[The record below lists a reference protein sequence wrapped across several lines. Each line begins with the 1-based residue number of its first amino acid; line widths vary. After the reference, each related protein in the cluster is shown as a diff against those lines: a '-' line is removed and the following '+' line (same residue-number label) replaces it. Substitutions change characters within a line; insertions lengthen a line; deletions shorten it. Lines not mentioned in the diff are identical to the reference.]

1 MKKSRPDHRRR
12 ASAIAVT
19 AALALVLAACG
30 GSGGDDSSGSS
41 SGSSGGSDSSASGS
55 GLSGDPIK
63 TMTYVPLNSELPTYP
78 AIAETAE
85 LYGKWVNDNGGI
97 GGRPLEVI
105 VCDEKGDPT
114 VAAQCARQAVQEEVT
129 AVVGSYGFTGD
140 VTIPILAEADI
151 AYFGTCCPNS
161 VAELSADTSF
171 NLGNGPM
178 YGPALAKRAV
188 EDGHENIALLL
199 IDGAQTYEEPI
210 ANALEALGT
219 KLSKTVILPA
229 EAQDYSPQ
237 VAEVTSGG
245 TDAVIAIV
253 SQGPL
258 KAFMPPFAQSG
269 SDAQLYGPQGNL
281 DAEVAEGFEDL
292 LEGAVI
298 GGAYPD
304 LALPIWDDYRS
315 AMEEYGV
322 EGEDSDYNSL
332 AGLGTWAAYT
342 AFRQVAESMDDE
354 VTAPTFLEAAGSATA
369 VDTGGMVP
377 VLDFTKPWT
386 DGLKGYERLF
396 NRTAVFSKLEGGQV
410 VPLTEEFEDYS
421 DLAQGRAES

>member
-1 MKKSRPDHRRR
+1 LRVRISKSRPARRR
-12 ASAIAVT
+12 GTSVIALG
-19 AALALVLAACG
+19 AALALVLAGCGGGDDTAGSGGGAEG
-30 GSGGDDSSGSS
+30 GSGGSSEN
-41 SGSSGGSDSSASGS
+41 
-55 GLSGDPIK
+55 GLSGDPVK

-85 LYGKWVNDNGGI
+85 LYEQWVNDNGGI

-105 VCDEKGDPT
+105 VCDERGDPT

-161 VAELSADTSF
+161 VAELSADNSF

-219 KLSKTVILPA
+219 ELTKTVILPA

-245 TDAVIAIV
+245 TDAIIAIV

-269 SDAQLYGPQGNL
+269 SEAQMYGPQGNL
-281 DAEVAEGFEDL
+281 DAEVAEGFEEL
-292 LEGAVI
+292 LDGAVI

-304 LALPIWDDYRS
+304 LALPIWDDYRD

-342 AFRQVAESMDDE
+342 AFRQVAESIDGDI
-354 VTAPTFLEAAGSATA
+354 TAPTFLEAAGSADE

-377 VLDFTKPWT
+377 VLDFTQPWT
-386 DGLKGYERLF
+386 DGLEGYERLF
-396 NRTAVFSKLEGGQV
+396 NRTAIFSTLENGEV
-410 VPLTEEFEDYS
+410 VPLTEDFEDYS
-421 DLAQGRAES
+421 DLAQGRAN